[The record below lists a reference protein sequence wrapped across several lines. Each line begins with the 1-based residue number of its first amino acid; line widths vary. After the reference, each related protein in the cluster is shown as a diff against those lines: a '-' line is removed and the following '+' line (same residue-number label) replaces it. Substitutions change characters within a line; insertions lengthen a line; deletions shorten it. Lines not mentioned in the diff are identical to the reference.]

1 MPSLLPIHLN
11 GSNRTCNAM
20 CNGKSQKTQSKA
32 KLVLSNIGNGT
43 RPTKNVQGQIKL
55 KWACLIKH
63 MAGADIQNLQGSKC
77 KDQCQI
83 KA

>member
-1 MPSLLPIHLN
+1 MEATELVMQ
-11 GSNRTCNAM
+11 GAM
-20 CNGKSQKTQSKA
+20 ANQKTQSKA

-63 MAGADIQNLQGSKC
+63 MSDADIHNLQGSKC

>member
-1 MPSLLPIHLN
+1 MEATELVMQF
-11 GSNRTCNAM
+11 AM
-20 CNGKSQKTQSKA
+20 ANEKTQSKA
-32 KLVLSNIGNGT
+32 KLVFVKYWNNGT

-55 KWACLIKH
+55 TWACLIKH
-63 MAGADIQNLQGSKC
+63 MADADIQNQEGCKC

>member
-1 MPSLLPIHLN
+1 MEAKELVMQCAMANQKKHNQKPSLLCQILEY
-11 GSNRTCNAM
+11 
-20 CNGKSQKTQSKA
+20 
-32 KLVLSNIGNGT
+32 GT

-63 MAGADIQNLQGSKC
+63 MADADIQNLQGSKC

>member
-1 MPSLLPIHLN
+1 MEATELVMQFAMANEKHNQKPILF
-11 GSNRTCNAM
+11 C
-20 CNGKSQKTQSKA
+20 Q
-32 KLVLSNIGNGT
+32 IWEYGT
-43 RPTKNVQGQIKL
+43 TPTKNVQGQLKL

-63 MAGADIQNLQGSKC
+63 MADADIQNLQGCKC